1 MGIKN
6 INRKA
11 NNLDISIGKVDKKIN
26 NQNTRILDIA
36 KANNSGIDIDSRAD
50 K

>member
-6 INRKA
+6 IKRKA
-11 NNLDISIGKVDKKIN
+11 NNLDISIGKIDKKIDN
-26 NQNTRILDIA
+26 KNIRILDIA
-36 KANNSGIDIDSRAD
+36 KANKSGIDIDSRAD